1 MWIVLF
7 FLGKLGVVKM
17 WISSE
22 NGRMD
27 SEKLWHNI
35 CGELGV
41 SMSPA
46 SFAGFIKPCFLRSVT
61 PIDEQR
67 LLLELATPSVFLS
80 HTIETKYYSIIKQ
93 ASEKITEKKCDIA
106 LLVVEPV
113 KEAKSSKKENK
124 VGDYGDT
131 SIGLFAPP
139 EENRQ
144 TGTNLNPRYV
154 FESYMV
160 GSSNRLAFAA
170 AKAVVD
176 YPGTRHNPLF
186 IYGGV
191 GVGKTHLMHAVGH
204 ELAKKGVGK
213 VVCITSEQ
221 FTNDLVGSLK
231 SKMTDA
237 FKKKYRQVGALLV
250 DDVQFFGGKDST
262 QEEFFHTFNELTNK
276 QAQII
281 MTSDRKPQEI
291 VGLEDRLRSRFLGG
305 MMVDIGLPDYEM
317 RLAILRQRALD
328 IKAEVEDSAFEL
340 MANSFPTN
348 ARELEGTFV
357 RLATGASINGGVL
370 TREMV
375 QQTMGLPANL
385 VKDIKVRPIKVIST
399 VAKYFDFRNK
409 DLLGESRKAD
419 LVVAR
424 HIAMYILRDTL
435 KLNLTEVAELMG
447 GRDHTTVIHACEKM
461 EREIERNVDIR
472 RKVMALKQALY
483 T

>member
-1 MWIVLF
+1 MWIALL

-17 WISSE
+17 WISVE
-22 NGRMD
+22 NGGMD
-27 SEKLWHNI
+27 SDKLWQSA

-46 SFAGFIKPCFLRSVT
+46 SFGGWVKPCFIKSVT
-61 PIDEQR
+61 EIDSTR
-67 LLLELATPSVFLS
+67 LLVELASPSAFHS
-80 HTIETKYYSIIKQ
+80 HTVEMKFYSIIKQ
-93 ASEKITEKKCDIA
+93 AIEKVSQKKCDVA
-106 LLVVEPV
+106 LVVVEPQ
-113 KEAKSSKKENK
+113 KEAKTPKKESKTTEGGEVNI
-124 VGDYGDT
+124 
-131 SIGLFAPP
+131 SLFAQP
-139 EENRQ
+139 EENKQ
-144 TGTNLNPRYV
+144 AGSNLNPRYL

-170 AKAVVD
+170 GKAVVD
-176 YPGTRHNPLF
+176 YPGSRHNPLF

-204 ELAKKGVGK
+204 ELVKKGVGK

-221 FTNDLVGSLK
+221 FTNDLVASFK

-281 MTSDRKPQEI
+281 MTSDRKPQDI

-328 IKAEVEDSAFEL
+328 INAVVDDGAFEL

-357 RLATGASINGGVL
+357 HLAAAANIDGGTL
-370 TREMV
+370 TKEMV
-375 QQTMGLPANL
+375 QKNLGLPANTT
-385 VKDIKVRPIKVIST
+385 KEIKVRPIKVIST

-409 DLLGESRKAD
+409 DLLGTSRKAD

-435 KLNLTEVAELMG
+435 KINLTEVAELMG
-447 GRDHTTVIHACEKM
+447 GRDHTTVMHAVEKM
-461 EREIERNVDIR
+461 KGEVQINADIR
-472 RKVMALKQALY
+472 RKVMALTQALY

>member
-1 MWIVLF
+1 MWIVIV

-22 NGRMD
+22 NGGMD
-27 SEKLWHNI
+27 SEKLWHSV

-41 SMSPA
+41 AMSPA
-46 SFAGFIKPCFLRSVT
+46 NFGAWVRPCFIKSVT
-61 PIDEQR
+61 AIDSQR
-67 LLLELATPSVFLS
+67 LLVELASPSTFHS
-80 HTIETKYYSIIKQ
+80 HTVENKFYSLIKQ
-93 ASEKITEKKCDIA
+93 AIEKVTQKRCDVA
-106 LLVVEPV
+106 LVVVE
-113 KEAKSSKKENK
+113 SKKEVKSAKKESQVAGEGEANM
-124 VGDYGDT
+124 
-131 SIGLFAPP
+131 SLFTPP
-139 EENRQ
+139 EESKQNS
-144 TGTNLNPRYV
+144 TNLNPRYL

-176 YPGTRHNPLF
+176 YPGSRHNPLF

-204 ELAKKGVGK
+204 ELVKKGVGK

-221 FTNDLVGSLK
+221 FTNDLVASFK
-231 SKMTDA
+231 SKMTEA

-281 MTSDRKPQEI
+281 MTSDRKPQDI

-328 IKAEVEDSAFEL
+328 IKVEVDDGAFEL
-340 MANSFPTN
+340 MATSFPTN
-348 ARELEGTFV
+348 ARELEGTFGQ
-357 RLATGASINGGVL
+357 LAATANLDKVVL
-370 TREMV
+370 TKEMV
-375 QQTMGLPANL
+375 QKNLGLPANSI
-385 VKDIKVRPIKVIST
+385 KEIKVRPIKVIST

-409 DLLGESRKAD
+409 DLLGTSRKAD

-435 KLNLTEVAELMG
+435 KINLTEVAELMG
-447 GRDHTTVIHACEKM
+447 GRDHTTVMHAVEKM
-461 EREIERNVDIR
+461 KNEVEVNTDIR
-472 RKVMALKQALY
+472 RKVMALTQALY

>member
-1 MWIVLF
+1 MWIEVV

-17 WISSE
+17 WISCE
-22 NGRMD
+22 NEPMD
-27 SEKLWHNI
+27 SEKLWHSV

-41 SMSPA
+41 AMSPP
-46 SFAGFIKPCFLRSVT
+46 SFGAWVKPCFIRSVT
-61 PIDEQR
+61 EIDSSR
-67 LLLELATPSVFLS
+67 LLIELASPSAYHS
-80 HTIETKYYSIIKQ
+80 HTVENKFYSIIKQ
-93 ASEKITEKKCDIA
+93 AMEKVTQKKCDVA
-106 LLVVEPV
+106 LVVVE
-113 KEAKSSKKENK
+113 SKKEIKISKKESK
-124 VGDYGDT
+124 VGEEGEINM
-131 SIGLFAPP
+131 SLFAPP
-139 EENRQ
+139 EENKQ
-144 TGTNLNPRYV
+144 NGTNLNPRYL

-170 AKAVVD
+170 GKAVVD

-191 GVGKTHLMHAVGH
+191 GVGKTHLMQAIGH
-204 ELAKKGVGK
+204 ELVKKGVGK

-221 FTNDLVGSLK
+221 FTNDLVVSLK

-237 FKKKYRQVGALLV
+237 FKRKYRQVGALLV

-281 MTSDRKPQEI
+281 MTSDRKPQDI

-328 IKAEVEDSAFEL
+328 IKAEVDDGAFEL

-348 ARELEGTFV
+348 ARELEGKFV
-357 RLATGASINGGVL
+357 HLAAAASIDGGIL
-370 TREMV
+370 TKEMV
-375 QQTMGLPANL
+375 QKDLGLPAKS
-385 VKDIKVRPIKVIST
+385 VKEIKVRPIKVIST

-409 DLLGESRKAD
+409 DLLGTSRKAD

-435 KLNLTEVAELMG
+435 KINLTEVAELMG
-447 GRDHTTVIHACEKM
+447 GRDHTTVMHAVEKM
-461 EREIERNVDIR
+461 KNEVEVNTDIR
-472 RKVMALKQALY
+472 RKVMALTQALY

>member
-1 MWIVLF
+1 
-7 FLGKLGVVKM
+7 M

-22 NGRMD
+22 NGGMD
-27 SEKLWHNI
+27 SEKLWHSV

-41 SMSPA
+41 TMSPA
-46 SFAGFIKPCFLRSVT
+46 SFNGWVKPCFIKSVT
-61 PIDEQR
+61 DIDSQR
-67 LLLELATPSVFLS
+67 ILIELASPSAFHS
-80 HTIETKYYSIIKQ
+80 HTVEIKYYSIIKQ
-93 ASEKITEKKCDIA
+93 AMEKVTQKKCDVA
-106 LLVVEPV
+106 LIVVE
-113 KEAKSSKKENK
+113 SKKESK
-124 VGDYGDT
+124 VSKKEMKSGEDGEVNI
-131 SIGLFAPP
+131 SLFAPP
-139 EENRQ
+139 EENKQ
-144 TGTNLNPRYV
+144 AGANLNPRYL

-170 AKAVVD
+170 GKAVVD

-191 GVGKTHLMHAVGH
+191 GVGKTHLMHAIGH
-204 ELAKKGVGK
+204 ELVKKGVGK

-221 FTNDLVGSLK
+221 FTNDLVGSFK

-281 MTSDRKPQEI
+281 MTSDRKPQDI

-317 RLAILRQRALD
+317 RLAILKQRAID
-328 IKAEVEDSAFEL
+328 IKAEVDDGAFEL

-357 RLATGASINGGVL
+357 HLAAAASIDGGTL
-370 TREMV
+370 TKEMV
-375 QQTMGLPANL
+375 QKNLGLPANS
-385 VKDIKVRPIKVIST
+385 VKEIKVRPIKVIST

-424 HIAMYILRDTL
+424 HIAMYLLRDYL
-435 KLNLTEVAELMG
+435 DLNLTTVAELMG
-447 GRDHTTVIHACEKM
+447 GRDHTTVMHAVEKM
-461 EREIERNVDIR
+461 KNEVEKNVDIR
-472 RKVMALKQALY
+472 RKVNALKQALY

>member
-1 MWIVLF
+1 
-7 FLGKLGVVKM
+7 M
-17 WISSE
+17 WISVE
-22 NGRMD
+22 NEHMD
-27 SEKLWHNI
+27 SEKLWHGI

-41 SMSPA
+41 SMTPA
-46 SFAGFIKPCFLRSVT
+46 SFAGFIKPCFIRSIT
-61 PIDEQR
+61 PIDEER
-67 LLLELATPSVFLS
+67 LLLELATSSAFLS

-93 ASEKITEKKCDIA
+93 AAEKLTEKKCDIA
-106 LLVVEPV
+106 LIVVEPN
-113 KEAKSSKKENK
+113 KETIFNKKDFKSSDSNK
-124 VGDYGDT
+124 T

-139 EENRQ
+139 EENKQ
-144 TGTNLNPRYV
+144 IGTNLNPRYL

-170 AKAVVD
+170 GKAVVD

-204 ELAKKGVGK
+204 ELVKKGVGK
-213 VVCITSEQ
+213 VVCVTSEQ
-221 FTNDLVGSLK
+221 FTNDLVGSFK

-317 RLAILRQRALD
+317 RLAILHQRALE

-340 MANSFPTN
+340 MATNFATN

-357 RLATGASINGGVL
+357 RLATGASIDGGIL
-370 TREMV
+370 TKEMV
-375 QQTMGLPANL
+375 QRTMGLPANS

-409 DLLGESRKAD
+409 DLLGTSRKAD

-424 HIAMYILRDTL
+424 HIAMYILRETL
-435 KLNLTEVAELMG
+435 SLNLTEVAELMG
-447 GRDHTTVIHACEKM
+447 GRDHTTVMHAVEKM
-461 EREIERNVDIR
+461 ELQIEENMDIR
-472 RKVMALKQALY
+472 RKVNALKQALY